1 MTRQEMNSDQG
12 DTDALECGLTQ
23 SYRTQVI
30 LFLLNK
36 Y

>member
-12 DTDALECGLTQ
+12 DADALERGLMQ

-30 LFLLNK
+30 LFLLTK

>member
-1 MTRQEMNSDQG
+1 MKSEQG
-12 DTDALECGLTQ
+12 DAHALERGLAQ
-23 SYRTQVI
+23 SYSTQVI